1 MEEKIYVLEELEDKL
16 KTSVR
21 AIREFIK
28 AGQLKAS
35 KVGKRYIVTE
45 TSLQEFLAKRVVQVK
60 SSGRVVGQKMT
71 KKVKE

>member
-1 MEEKIYVLEELEDKL
+1 MEELQDKL

-28 AGQLKAS
+28 TGQLTAS

-45 TSLQEFLAKRVVQVK
+45 TSLQEFLAGRVVKV
-60 SSGRVVGQKMT
+60 SSEKMVGQKMT
-71 KKVKE
+71 RKQTKE